1 MARIH
6 EKDFIDEITIED
18 NEQNLWK
25 EENEAPIYFL
35 YEMVQKALEIN
46 VVGFLNDWGYRRNE
60 KKICMKSTFILI
72 QLIKI

>member
-1 MARIH
+1 M
-6 EKDFIDEITIED
+6 KITIED

-46 VVGFLNDWGYRRNE
+46 VVGF
-60 KKICMKSTFILI
+60 
-72 QLIKI
+72 